1 VLQFVEARLCDAADA
16 FDNLRGIRDPL
27 RPPRRMIFVGSN
39 SLVRS
44 DYHAIGRELAGL
56 AVRLG
61 GLRPD
66 DAVLEVG
73 SGTGRMA
80 VALTAV
86 LSQEGRFEGF
96 DIVREGVEWCQAHL
110 TPRFPRF
117 RFHHADLFNSFYCPA
132 GGATAA
138 AYRFP
143 FDDGT
148 FDFVL
153 STSVLTHMYRAEAA
167 HYLSEVAR
175 VLRPGGRT
183 FITHFLL
190 TPESRL
196 SVQDEKSSLRF
207 AHPVPDGLTTDPAQ
221 PEAAIAIDVEAVTA
235 DYAAAGLVI
244 ADPIYPGTWSGRP
257 AGESF
262 QDIVVSVRR

>member
-1 VLQFVEARLCDAADA
+1 
-16 FDNLRGIRDPL
+16 
-27 RPPRRMIFVGSN
+27 MIFVGSN

-44 DYHAIGRELAGL
+44 DYHAIGRELSGL

-86 LSQEGRFEGF
+86 LSPQGRFEGF
-96 DIVREGVEWCQAHL
+96 DIVREGVAWCQAHL

-117 RFHHADLFNSFYCPA
+117 RFQHADIFNSFYCP
-132 GGATAA
+132 GGRGTAA
-138 AYRFP
+138 AFRFP
-143 FDDGT
+143 FDDES

-153 STSVLTHMYRAEAA
+153 ATSVLTHMYRAEAA
-167 HYLSEVAR
+167 HYLSEIAR
-175 VLRPGGRT
+175 VLRPRGRT

-190 TPESRL
+190 TPESRIAVEAER
-196 SVQDEKSSLRF
+196 SALRF
-207 AHPVPDGLTTDPAQ
+207 AHPVPDGLTTDPSQ
-221 PEAAIAIDVEAVTA
+221 PEAAIAIDVDAGNA
-235 DYAAAGLVI
+235 DYAAAGLVV
-244 ADPIYPGTWSGRP
+244 ADSTYPGTWSGRP
-257 AGESF
+257 SGVTF
-262 QDIVVSVRR
+262 QDIVVSVRRPEPLGRPRSG